1 MKDERTLDELSNEEY
16 EEYQDNPD
24 KYQEVTNNTIDN
36 MIDMMFPNGR
46 DDDQYRFDIQ
56 LLIFKSCARHVY
68 RD

>member
-1 MKDERTLDELSNEEY
+1 MKDERTLDELSDEEY

-46 DDDQYRFDIQ
+46 DDD
-56 LLIFKSCARHVY
+56 
-68 RD
+68 